1 MSRKLFYWACLA
13 VMIAVPSS
21 CDKTEEKVDGDPDPG
36 SKDVVLAGESG
47 AWAMPEQSD
56 EVVQTYIVP
65 EAPFEYDKTFEYDPT
80 NFPNPERGPYNPIS
94 YSYINGNIPKLASVS
109 DMTRTRESG
118 CSLMF
123 SHFYLCDF
131 LNSVISDE
139 VLAHIRTH
147 FSRVREAGCKTI
159 VRFAY
164 SWYWDAG
171 DKTQQEPDTEIIL
184 AQIAQLKPIFE
195 EFADI
200 IYVVQMGFVGT
211 YGEWAY
217 TTNVTKRSDR
227 SQIVKAVLD
236 ALPARRQVA
245 LRTPSHMRMTLSD
258 ITGKSFKLRDSVTVA
273 TAFDGSYVSR
283 IACFNDCAFVNYN
296 DGGTYADEADRL
308 LWSSS
313 SNYVALGGE
322 SCFVGDDKYCQCI
335 PSYKNLRT
343 FHWSYLS
350 NHHDII
356 KIWQAKGCYDDASAR
371 VGYRFVLNGA
381 VFSGLFTAGG
391 KFEVKLCLGNYGF
404 ASLINPH
411 DLEFVI
417 GSESDPSEQYVI
429 KSATDPRY
437 WQGSHYYVHTEN
449 LVLPD
454 GLKAGEKYTL
464 SIRIADAEPN
474 LHDRPEYSVRFAN
487 KNVWDANTG
496 CNRLGTFTAK

>member
-1 MSRKLFYWACLA
+1 MSYKPINCAVAVA
-13 VMIAVPSS
+13 VMLFLLPS
-21 CDKTEEKVDGDPDPG
+21 CDKGVQPEGNPDPHSEDVFLSGDGD
-36 SKDVVLAGESG
+36 

-65 EAPFEYDKTFEYDPT
+65 QPPFSYDITYEYDPT
-80 NFPNPERGPYNPIS
+80 NFSNPERGPYNPIA
-94 YSYINGNIPKLASVS
+94 YSYINGSIPTLATAA
-109 DMTRTRESG
+109 DMARTRESG

-131 LNSVISDE
+131 MDSVIPDK
-139 VLAHIRTH
+139 VLSHIRTH

-164 SWYWDAG
+164 SWYWNAD
-171 DKTQQEPDTEIIL
+171 DKTQQEPDAEIIL

-195 EFADI
+195 EYADI

-217 TTNVTKRSDR
+217 TSNVNTRAER

-245 LRTPSHMRMTLSD
+245 LRTPAHMRMTLSD
-258 ITGKSFKLRDSVTVA
+258 ITGKSVKLRDTVTVA
-273 TAFDGSYVSR
+273 TAFDGSYASR
-283 IACFNDCAFVNYN
+283 LACFNDCAFVNYN

-308 LWSSS
+308 YWSSL
-313 SNYVALGGE
+313 SNYVILGGE

-356 KIWQAKGCYDDASAR
+356 KIWKEKGCYEDASAR

-381 VFSGLFTAGG
+381 AFSGSFTAGG
-391 KFEVKLCLGNYGF
+391 KFGIRLCLANYGF
-404 ASLINPH
+404 ASLINAH

-417 GSESDPSEQYVI
+417 RSESDPSEEFVF

-437 WQGSHYYVHTEN
+437 WQGSHYYTFAED

-454 GLKAGEKYTL
+454 ALKAGSKYTL
-464 SIRIADAEPN
+464 LLRIADSEVT
-474 LHDRPEYSVRFAN
+474 LHDRPEYCIRFAN
-487 KNVWDANTG
+487 KNVWDATTG